1 MSGDLQT
8 QLDMPYARQPEVR
21 AAAVQALIERGAGD
35 LLKMLGL
42 DDAADEGPL
51 IVDGKIS
58 CPACRRWYRD
68 DGRRSCRTPSC
79 DLGPKSRGVT
89 S

>member
-8 QLDMPYARQPEVR
+8 QLDMPYARQPETR
-21 AAAVQALIERGAGD
+21 AAALRALLERGAAD
-35 LLKMLGL
+35 LVDMLGL
-42 DDAADEGPL
+42 GDEPDGPL
-51 IVDGKIS
+51 LVAGRIA
-58 CPACRRWYRD
+58 CPACGRPYRD
-68 DGRRSCRTPSC
+68 DGRRSCRTPAC